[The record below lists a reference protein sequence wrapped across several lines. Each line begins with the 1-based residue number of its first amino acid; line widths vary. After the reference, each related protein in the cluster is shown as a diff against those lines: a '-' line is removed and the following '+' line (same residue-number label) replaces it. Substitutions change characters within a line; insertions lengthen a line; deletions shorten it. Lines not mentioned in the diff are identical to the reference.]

1 MTGNNIFD
9 WSKFKIPSVP
19 FFIGS
24 PFNFMIII
32 LRLWRPYVFVDVNFV
47 FFKLRF
53 SQFLIFCK
61 MPTWQN

>member
-19 FFIGS
+19 ILIGS

-32 LRLWRPYVFVDVNFV
+32 LRLWRPYVFVDVNF
-47 FFKLRF
+47 KLC
-53 SQFLIFCK
+53 I
-61 MPTWQN
+61 